1 MPQRKMRSMVCC
13 KLITL
18 SSFLIMY
25 DCLCMANFKDFLAN
39 RGESFYQPKLSL
51 TDAINRKIIQQAI
64 DISTATRIT
73 HTSSV
78 LMDYERAHIVR
89 NCSTAIY
96 KILENNA
103 DFLKPYPDIFD
114 YYNGIAAHIRSL
126 DNSKHWQRALDSYVN
141 IPLANAYEVRKW
153 MLDESL
159 SIVMKYP
166 EEVELQRTIQA
177 LQLINEERDRT
188 RLAELINGGWKADDR
203 ILSIL
208 NGE

>member
-1 MPQRKMRSMVCC
+1 MYSM
-13 KLITL
+13 LITL
-18 SSFLIMY
+18 SSLLIVC
-25 DCLCMANFKDFLAN
+25 DCLCMEEFENFLAN

-51 TDAINRKIIQQAI
+51 TDEGNREIIQRAI
-64 DISTATRIT
+64 DIGIVTRIT

-78 LMDYERAHIVR
+78 LMDYDRAHMVR

-96 KILENNA
+96 KIIEHNV
-103 DFLKPYPDIFD
+103 DFLAPYPDISD

-126 DNSKHWQRALDSYVN
+126 DNSKHWHRALDSYVK

-159 SIVMKYP
+159 SIIMKYP
-166 EEVELQRTIQA
+166 EEAELQRTIQA
-177 LQLINEERDRT
+177 LQLINDERDRT
-188 RLAELINGGWKADDR
+188 RLAELINGGWKTDDR